1 MIRSDGF
8 LTGIRGGE
16 HPVRG
21 VRRVCGGAGPPV
33 CNSPGSLRIP
43 CTSTPPRPPPSFTKL
58 PRATNCDLSWRG
70 RELGAAAAIYGGE
83 RTATVAGA
91 WRWCTRLGCGAVMGR
106 LGDWGGPRLSF
117 MAPRES
123 APRWVVESDPHG
135 RLPPWAASWLKQL
148 TIPGPRASE

>member
-1 MIRSDGF
+1 MGF
-8 LTGIRGGE
+8 LPGLEAASTQSAAWGGSAAGLARRCAIR
-16 HPVRG
+16 PVPR
-21 VRRVCGGAGPPV
+21 
-33 CNSPGSLRIP
+33 NP

-58 PRATNCDLSWRG
+58 PRATNCGLSWRS

-83 RTATVAGA
+83 RTATAAGA
-91 WRWCTRLGCGAVMGR
+91 RRWCTRLGCGAVMGR

-123 APRWVVESDPHG
+123 APRWVVEFDPHG

-148 TIPGPRASE
+148 TISGPRASE